1 MRWLAV
7 FLLSSAIAFGQAGPS
22 SATKAK
28 DFNYCNQD
36 FGFCFNYPLDWK
48 LLGEVYDG
56 HGVAVAPQQTGDQS
70 EWAQVTVAALDI
82 SAQEGKTP
90 PTVEDLVTSLLGKMA
105 SQAENMETV
114 RRSEETLAARPAQV
128 LQVRYDENG
137 KRWGETIVAMDG
149 GNDRFYTV
157 VFKAK
162 VGDEAK
168 YQKPVEGILK
178 TFRLAQ

>member
-7 FLLSSAIAFGQAGPS
+7 LLISAALAFGQAGPS
-22 SATKAK
+22 APTKAK
-28 DFNYCNQD
+28 DSNYCNQD
-36 FGFCFNYPLDWK
+36 LGFCFNYPLDWK

-56 HGVAVAPQQTGDQS
+56 HGVAIAPPQAGDEA
-70 EWAQVTVAALDI
+70 EWAQVTVAAI
-82 SAQEGKTP
+82 EIPTQEGKTP

-114 RRSEETLAARPAQV
+114 RRSEETLAGRPAQV

-137 KRWGETIVAMDG
+137 NRWGEIIVAMDG
-149 GNDRFYTV
+149 GNDTFYTV

-162 VGDEAK
+162 ASDEEK